1 MFRAGSSQ
9 PKAVPLGLVTR
20 LEELAT
26 DKIELSNGRYMV
38 QYRDQLMPL
47 VQMEGV
53 SVQTSGSQPILVFA
67 DDGRSM
73 GLVVDEIIDI
83 VEERLNIEVAGSKDG
98 ILGSAVIKGQATE
111 VIDVGHFLP
120 MAFADWFSRKE
131 MRPSATS
138 QSVLLVDDSAFFR
151 NMLAPVL
158 KAAGYRVRVAPNAQ
172 EGLVALA
179 LGAGLR
185 RGADRYRNAR
195 HERVRVRRSDPGRC
209 ASELDADHRTVL
221 DGVAGGDR
229 ARAAGRLPRLR
240 RQVRPSRPD
249 RGAEGTDRRTQP
261 ARHETSSAL
270 KEIIMSSKLQN
281 TEGAVGEYVTAMIGG
296 QLFGL
301 PISRVQDVFMP
312 ERLTRVPLSSGEIAG
327 VLNLRGR
334 IVTVVDMR
342 ARLGLPKNDDG
353 KPPMA
358 IGVDLRGESYGLL
371 IDQIGEVLKLADD
384 GREENPVNLD
394 PRMAKLAGG
403 VHRLDGQL
411 MVVLDVDRVLEI
423 VPDLMAA

>member
-1 MFRAGSSQ
+1 
-9 PKAVPLGLVTR
+9 
-20 LEELAT
+20 
-26 DKIELSNGRYMV
+26 MV
-38 QYRDQLMPL
+38 QYREQLMPL
-47 VQMEGV
+47 VQMAGV
-53 SVQTSGSQPILVFA
+53 TVQTSGSQPILVFA

-83 VEERLNIEVAGSKDG
+83 VEERLHIEVAGSQEG

-131 MRPSATS
+131 MRSSATS

-158 KAAGYRVRVAPNAQ
+158 KAAGYKVRTAPTAQ
-172 EGLVALA
+172 EGLAALRSQTFDVV
-179 LGAGLR
+179 LT
-185 RGADRYRNAR
+185 DIDR
-195 HERVRVRRSDPGRC
+195 HERVRIRRNHPKRPQSEP
-209 ASELDADHRTVL
+209 ASDHRVVG

-229 ARAAGRLPRLR
+229 ARAAGRLPRLCR
-240 RQVRPSRPD
+240 EIRPSRPD
-249 RGAEGTDRRTQP
+249 RGAEGTDRRYQESGMKQAQP
-261 ARHETSSAL
+261 DGMTKVQEANSMTT
-270 KEIIMSSKLQN
+270 KTDTI
-281 TEGAVGEYVTAMIGG
+281 EGTMAEYVTAVIGG

-342 ARLGLPKNDDG
+342 ARLGLPKADDG

-358 IGVDLRGESYGLL
+358 VGVDLRGESYGLL
-371 IDQIGEVLKLADD
+371 IDQIGEVLRLSDD

-411 MVVLDVDRVLEI
+411 MVVLDVDRVLE
-423 VPDLMAA
+423 LMPRAANAA